1 MKCNLATD
9 ELLDNIIEIIEAET
23 KPGSKRLDNKSEA
36 WRKVDA
42 MRDKLDLAKEV
53 DIDSNLK
60 DFAKTL

>member
-9 ELLDNIIEIIEAET
+9 ELLDNIIEIIESET

-42 MRDKLDLAKEV
+42 MRDKLDLEKEV